1 MNFIWETVNKY
12 VPENMADGVFLTT
25 LIVGWCVL
33 VFGVGMLFCVMAAGS
48 ASAGCIVNVMCMAL
62 YAAIIFG
69 LFGGIFYLFRHHR
82 PGSWKRK
89 IDFVLEILQELGN
102 IPEAFQT
109 RIQPEKD
116 LQALTKVNKN

>member
-33 VFGVGMLFCVMAAGS
+33 VFGIGMLFCMVAAGS
-48 ASAGCIVNVMCMAL
+48 TSAGCIVNVMCIAL

-69 LFGGIFYLFRHHR
+69 LFGGIFTDR
-82 PGSWKRK
+82 
-89 IDFVLEILQELGN
+89 E
-102 IPEAFQT
+102 PEAQDRFCIGNLAGT
-109 RIQPEKD
+109 R
-116 LQALTKVNKN
+116 

>member
-33 VFGVGMLFCVMAAGS
+33 VFGVGMLFCVAAAGS

-69 LFGGIFYLFRHHR
+69 LFGGIFYLSAITDR
-82 PGSWKRK
+82 
-89 IDFVLEILQELGN
+89 E
-102 IPEAFQT
+102 PEAQDRFST
-109 RIQPEKD
+109 EVIKRS
-116 LQALTKVNKN
+116 

>member
-1 MNFIWETVNKY
+1 MAVSSKDSQRYKHNRGFVPDEEGKVMNFIWETVNKY

-25 LIVGWCVL
+25 LDRRLVRAGIWC
-33 VFGVGMLFCVMAAGS
+33 GMLFCVVAAGS

-82 PGSWKRK
+82 PGAGSAR
-89 IDFVLEILQELGN
+89 
-102 IPEAFQT
+102 
-109 RIQPEKD
+109 
-116 LQALTKVNKN
+116 

>member
-33 VFGVGMLFCVMAAGS
+33 VFGVGMLFCVVGAGS

-82 PGSWKRK
+82 PGAGSAR
-89 IDFVLEILQELGN
+89 
-102 IPEAFQT
+102 
-109 RIQPEKD
+109 
-116 LQALTKVNKN
+116 